1 MICKCPN
8 CGEALSY
15 SIDEQMLLCPAC
27 DSSFNPNDAVNEELL
42 PEQDTIKCDIYSCTT
57 CGAEIAVND
66 VEAATFC
73 AYCGQPTIIFNRVA
87 SQKKPEYIIPFSITR
102 EQAEESIRNHLRR
115 GFFVDGGIKNF
126 ETERICGIYV
136 PYWLYDVF
144 YSSNQ
149 VLKGTVQHGKNQRT
163 HYYRRI
169 SECEFN
175 KVTVD
180 ASRRLEDESS
190 QRLEPFDTTA
200 LKPFEAGYLSG
211 FYADCYDSSSQDKKF
226 FAIYKVKELFNQEV
240 IKSVPANNV
249 KITQDNPTHEILSE
263 TYAMLPVWFLSFI
276 HEDKRYTIMV
286 NGQTGKTVGAVP
298 YVKFRI
304 KAAIMILGTLLSGL
318 AFKFLESEL
327 YSHPK
332 DFRESLFIYI
342 VLIFISFSYGAKQ
355 FKKLKKSIGLT
366 TAESIN
372 KFAKERQDG

>member
-15 SIDEQMLLCPAC
+15 NIDEQLLLCPAC
-27 DSSFNPNDAVNEELL
+27 DSNFNPNDAVDEE
-42 PEQDTIKCDIYSCTT
+42 TISEYETMQCDIYSCTT

-87 SQKKPEYIIPFSITR
+87 SQKKPEFIIPFSITR
-102 EQAEESIRNHLRR
+102 EQAEEAIRNHLRR
-115 GFFVDGGIKNF
+115 GFFVDGGVKNF
-126 ETERICGIYV
+126 QTERICGIYV
-136 PYWLYDVF
+136 PFWLYDVF

-149 VLKGTVQHGKNQRT
+149 VLRGTIKHGKYRQT

-169 SECEFN
+169 SECTFN

-180 ASRRLEDESS
+180 ASRRLQDESS

-211 FYADCYDSSSQDKKF
+211 FYADCYDSTSQDKKF
-226 FAIYKVKELFNQEV
+226 FAVYKVKELFNQEV
-240 IKSVPANNV
+240 IKSVPADNV

-276 HEDKRYTIMV
+276 HEDKGYTIMV

-298 YVKFRI
+298 YVKFKI

-318 AFKFLESEL
+318 AIKFLESDL

>member
-15 SIDEQMLLCPAC
+15 DIDEQMLLCPAC
-27 DSSFNPNDAVNEELL
+27 DSSFNPNDAANEESVS
-42 PEQDTIKCDIYSCTT
+42 EHETMECDIYSCTT

-87 SQKKPEYIIPFSITR
+87 SQRKPEYIIPFSVTR
-102 EQAEESIRNHLRR
+102 EQAEEAIRKHLHR
-115 GFFVDGGIKNF
+115 GFFVDGGVKNF

-136 PYWLYDVF
+136 PFWLYDIF

-149 VLKGTVQHGKNQRT
+149 VLKGTVHHGKHQKT
-163 HYYRRI
+163 HYYRRY
-169 SECEFN
+169 SECTFN
-175 KVTVD
+175 KVTID
-180 ASRRLEDESS
+180 ASRRLADESS
-190 QRLEPFDTTA
+190 QRLEPFDTKE
-200 LKPFEAGYLSG
+200 LKPFSAGYLSG
-211 FYADCYDSSSQDKKF
+211 FYADCYDNSSQDKKF
-226 FAIYKVKELFNQEV
+226 FAVYKVKELFNKEV

-249 KITQDNPTHEILSE
+249 KITQDYPSHEILSE

-276 HEDKRYTIMV
+276 HEGKNYTIMV

-304 KAAIMILGTLLSGL
+304 QAAIAILGTLFSGI
-318 AFKFLESEL
+318 AIKFLESEL
-327 YSHPK
+327 YSNPK
-332 DFRESLFIYI
+332 DFRESLFTYI
-342 VLIFISFSYGAKQ
+342 ILIFIAFSYGTKQ

-372 KFAKERQDG
+372 KFAKERQDN